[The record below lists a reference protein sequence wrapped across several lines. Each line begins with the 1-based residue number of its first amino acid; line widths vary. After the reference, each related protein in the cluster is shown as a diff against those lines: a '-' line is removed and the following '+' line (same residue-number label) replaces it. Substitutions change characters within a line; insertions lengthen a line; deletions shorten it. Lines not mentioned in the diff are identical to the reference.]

1 MAHHRGTVGR
11 RMQLL
16 QLSSNFMMSIK
27 AGPIIC
33 TFLFIRQ
40 WCSHKSKR
48 PRDLDAD
55 PEDKL
60 LTSQMYFYIR
70 APLQ

>member
-1 MAHHRGTVGR
+1 MGR

-27 AGPIIC
+27 ARPIIC
-33 TFLFIRQ
+33 TFLFIRH
-40 WCSHKSKR
+40 WCSHKSR
-48 PRDLDAD
+48 MPRDLDAD

-60 LTSQMYFYIR
+60 LTSQMYFYISV
-70 APLQ
+70 PLQ

>member
-1 MAHHRGTVGR
+1 MGR
-11 RMQLL
+11 RMRLL
-16 QLSSNFMMSIK
+16 QLSSNFMMSIT

-33 TFLFIRQ
+33 AFLFIRH

>member
-1 MAHHRGTVGR
+1 MGR

-27 AGPIIC
+27 ARPIIC
-33 TFLFIRQ
+33 NFLFIRKR
-40 WCSHKSKR
+40 CHHKSKR
-48 PRDLDAD
+48 LRDLDAD
-55 PEDKL
+55 PGDKL
-60 LTSQMYFYIR
+60 LTSQMYFYIT

>member
-1 MAHHRGTVGR
+1 MAHHHCTVGR

-16 QLSSNFMMSIK
+16 QLSSNLMMNIK
-27 AGPIIC
+27 AGTVIC

-40 WCSHKSKR
+40 WCSHKSEG